1 MSNSQGRCKTFKKWI
16 EVVIS
21 TFIHLLSNSALLQQ
35 SLALAAP
42 SKVYCELKWNLK
54 DKQWNGDMSVIWA
67 LNTNVSSQ
75 RGRNV
80 TNIANISIT
89 LKSFSSH
96 TTFLFLTVHWVTE
109 SMTKRE
115 LLHGA
120 LYLMQ
125 IMGTFCCDLQL
136 SSSFSSSE
144 LLSSRCDWG
153 HYKIPLS

>member
-1 MSNSQGRCKTFKKWI
+1 
-16 EVVIS
+16 
-21 TFIHLLSNSALLQQ
+21 
-35 SLALAAP
+35 
-42 SKVYCELKWNLK
+42 
-54 DKQWNGDMSVIWA
+54 
-67 LNTNVSSQ
+67 
-75 RGRNV
+75 
-80 TNIANISIT
+80 
-89 LKSFSSH
+89 
-96 TTFLFLTVHWVTE
+96 
-109 SMTKRE
+109 MTKRE